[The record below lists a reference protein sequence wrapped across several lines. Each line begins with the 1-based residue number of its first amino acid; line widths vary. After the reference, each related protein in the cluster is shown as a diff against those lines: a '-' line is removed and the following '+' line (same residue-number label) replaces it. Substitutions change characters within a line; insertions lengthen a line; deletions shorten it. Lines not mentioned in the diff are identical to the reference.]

1 MSELD
6 KYKTENKVKN
16 PLEDYWTSYVNRTY
30 GAPNLTGVDYNALTD
45 AQKSQYDA
53 DKKIA
58 DRYAL
63 LQGNYESGVQS
74 TEKNRAIDL
83 QNNYINSQLAQ
94 KYMPIYLKKAGIDN
108 LGIAQSTIS
117 ELGTNYAN
125 LVGQTNREHD
135 AELSALKDAYNT
147 SMYEL
152 MGEHQT
158 ATDTVKAQNEANA
171 LALLQN
177 AFKDVEA
184 SNSKGVSSSAYEELK
199 KAYEENIGQLTNPVD
214 KKNYEDLYNSLYQTN
229 SFSAYDMT
237 NPTAM
242 LDDIYK
248 KWNNGE
254 YSNVTGLENTLS
266 ELRSVLTEQ
275 LNNGAIEKEK
285 TYNKYINKINEIE
298 KEMQNGMSVTG
309 KYIPGVGL
317 EEQSSKKQWDTI
329 ASTELNKF
337 TDKELLLAQKIT
349 EQRIK
354 DLTPDNETEER
365 SMNNNKGFLHMAKQ
379 RLKEINDEIKRRGL

>member
-16 PLEDYWTSYVNRTY
+16 PLEDYWTSYVKRTY
-30 GAPNLTGVDYNALTD
+30 GAPNLTGVDYNVLTD

-63 LQGNYESGVQS
+63 LQGIYESGVQS
-74 TEKNRAIDL
+74 TEKDRAIDL
-83 QNNYINSQLAQ
+83 QNDYINSQLAQ

-125 LVGQTNREHD
+125 LVAQTNREKD
-135 AELSALKDAYNT
+135 AELSKLRDDHSLA
-147 SMYEL
+147 MYEL

-171 LALLQN
+171 IALMQQ
-177 AFKDVEA
+177 AFDKLGGKNGLTE
-184 SNSKGVSSSAYEELK
+184 SEYTELT
-199 KAYEENIGQLTNPVD
+199 KAYQDNIGSVTNPVD
-214 KKNYEDLYNSLYQTN
+214 RKKYEDMYNALYKTN
-229 SFSAYDMT
+229 KFSAYDMT

-254 YSNVTGLENTLS
+254 YSNVEGLEATL
-266 ELRSVLTEQ
+266 
-275 LNNGAIEKEK
+275 
-285 TYNKYINKINEIE
+285 NEIQGALDTALNSGSLE
-298 KEMQNGMSVTG
+298 KKKYDKYVKKIDEIRTEANNTKLQSTNTFIPDIGFASMSTS
-309 KYIPGVGL
+309 KQLDTI
-317 EEQSSKKQWDTI
+317 SKKV
-329 ASTELNKF
+329 NKLS
-337 TDKELLLAQKIT
+337 DNELLLAKEIALNNYKKWQ
-349 EQRIK
+349 
-354 DLTPDNETEER
+354 NEA
-365 SMNNNKGFLHMAKQ
+365 SNPMSVGNNQGFLITAEMLVEKV
-379 RLKEINDEIKRRGL
+379 NNEIKRRGL